1 MENFPLDW
9 HFLTF
14 FGDSMLLLPTAFI
27 LFLVLL
33 SSAATRRA
41 GWQWGF
47 IFGGVGAIVCASKLA
62 FIGWGIGSAEY
73 DFTGFSGHSALSASI
88 WPAFLWLISAGSR
101 PLLRRIVVLL
111 GYLLPL
117 AIGWSRLVIHV
128 HSTSEVVTGLILGL
142 SASTLFLLLQRRS
155 SPPRLGAVK
164 TLILLAL
171 PVLLMGHR
179 QPAPTQS
186 LLEKIAVTLADRER
200 PYTRADLHNLLK

>member
-1 MENFPLDW
+1 MESSPLDW

-14 FGDSMLLLPTAFI
+14 FGDSMLLLPTALV

-47 IFGGVGAIVCASKLA
+47 IFGCVGAIVCASKLA

-88 WPAFLWLISAGSR
+88 WPAFLWLICARCR
-101 PLLRRIVVLL
+101 PLLRRTAVLI

-117 AIGWSRLVIHV
+117 AIGWSRLAIHV
-128 HSTSEVVTGLILGL
+128 HSTSEVITGLILGL

-155 SPPRLGAVK
+155 SPPRLGVVK

-200 PYTRADLHNLLK
+200 PYTRADLHKLLK